1 MSDIIVCS
9 FSVIGIKSVGDDNL
23 SWSKRERTMFKSILK
38 KFIGEG
44 GTSLRFRIIF
54 AFCVVVHAFYSILFY
69 SVEVYEL
76 MAFNIVSTT
85 MYLIGLITVK
95 NNRYTVLW
103 LFLLNTEIILHG
115 LLCSHYLGYD
125 YQFALFSFSLIP
137 VTYFLSY
144 LDESFGHPIIVSSLL
159 AAVNLAVMMFTLH
172 MDSYTVPVCDDFP
185 VEFLDIV
192 AQLNL
197 AIGVIILVSFSIMF
211 ISKINSDMKSLKE
224 SNEKLDFLANYDPL
238 TGLRNRNNIRV
249 VFSEYINSKDPY
261 SVIIGDIDDFK
272 KVNDTCG
279 HNAGD
284 AVLRKVSEIFVSVI
298 AEKGVVCRWGG
309 EEILVLLK
317 GTTDQ
322 SIKTIEAVLK
332 EIRNTTVVSSG
343 KHIRVTMTFGM
354 SDYTD
359 AMNIEKLISIAD
371 KRLYIGKNSGKNR
384 IVADDR

>member
-1 MSDIIVCS
+1 M
-9 FSVIGIKSVGDDNL
+9 
-23 SWSKRERTMFKSILK
+23 LK
-38 KFIGEG
+38 KIYEGFIGEG

-54 AFCVVVHAFYSILFY
+54 AFCVVVHAFYAILFY
-69 SVEVYEL
+69 SVSVYEL
-76 MAFNIVSTT
+76 MAFNTVSTI
-85 MYLIGLITVK
+85 MYLTGLICVR
-95 NNRYTVLW
+95 NNKFTVLW
-103 LFLLNTEIILHG
+103 LCLLNAEIILHG

-125 YQFALFSFSLIP
+125 YQFALYAFSIIP

-144 LDESFGHPIIVSSLL
+144 LDESFSHPVIVSSVL
-159 AAVNLAVMMFTLH
+159 AAINVSVMMFTLH
-172 MDSYTVPVCDDFP
+172 MNSYGTPVYNDFP
-185 VEFLDIV
+185 SEFMSMT
-192 AQLNL
+192 AELNL
-197 AIGVIILVSFSIMF
+197 ALGVIILISFSVMF
-211 ISKINSDMKSLKE
+211 IAKISSDMKSLKE

-249 VFSEYINSKDPY
+249 IFKEYINSKDPY
-261 SVIIGDIDDFK
+261 SVVIGDIDDFK

-284 AVLRKVSEIFVSVI
+284 AVLKKVSEIFMKVI
-298 AEKGVVCRWGG
+298 ADKGVVCRWGG

-332 EIRNTTVVSSG
+332 EIRNTTVMSG
-343 KHIRVTMTFGM
+343 GRQIRVTMTFGM

-384 IVADDR
+384 IVTSERE